1 MGESGKKKVIVV
13 KMIKKVLKG
22 RSLTIM
28 KRFMLK
34 ALSILAMEIPQV
46 PCACTIAGSDPSGG
60 AGIQS
65 DIRTFSALGVWGL
78 SVITAVT
85 SQNAKNVRGIWN
97 VPEDAIRLQLVTL
110 LEDFDVK
117 AFKTGMLPDRGAVAA
132 VVWSVPKG
140 IPLVVDPVMV
150 SSSGRPLMD
159 PGAVSELVEGLIPMA
174 TLVTP
179 NLPEAEV
186 LSGSGP
192 IRTVDDM
199 RAAARIIMM
208 EGPAYVLV
216 KGGHLPK
223 SDDVVPDLLIG
234 HEREWVFS
242 AERLPFETHGSGCCL
257 SAAITGYVALG
268 NEVPAGC
275 AAAKEF
281 VWHAIGRS
289 FTTKSGCHMV
299 NPGFSGI

>member
-1 MGESGKKKVIVV
+1 MNGAIERHVCPISRLWFSPAPG
-13 KMIKKVLKG
+13 G
-22 RSLTIM
+22 M
-28 KRFMLK
+28 KRFMLQ
-34 ALSILAMEIPQV
+34 ALSILAMEIPWV

-65 DIRTFSALGVWGL
+65 DIKTFSGLGVWGL

-85 SQNAKNVRGIWN
+85 SQNAKTVRGIWN

-110 LEDFDVK
+110 LEDFDIK
-117 AFKTGMLPDRGAVAA
+117 AYKTGMLPDRGAVAA
-132 VVWSVPKG
+132 VVWCVPKG

-159 PGAVSELVEGLIPMA
+159 PEAVSELIEGLVPRA

-186 LSGSGP
+186 LSGNGP
-192 IRTVDDM
+192 IRSVDDM
-199 RAAARIIMM
+199 RAAGRSIMK

-223 SDDVVPDLLIG
+223 SSDSVPDLLIG

-242 AERLPFETHGSGCCL
+242 GERLPFEAHGTGCCL
-257 SAAITGYVALG
+257 SAAITGHLALG
-268 NEVPAGC
+268 KDVPAAC
-275 AAAKEF
+275 IAAKEF
-281 VWHAIGRS
+281 VGHAIGRS

-299 NPGFSGI
+299 NPGYGGT

>member
-1 MGESGKKKVIVV
+1 
-13 KMIKKVLKG
+13 
-22 RSLTIM
+22 M
-28 KRFMLK
+28 KRFMLP

-65 DIRTFSALGVWGL
+65 DLKTFSALGVWGL

-85 SQNAKNVRGIWN
+85 SQNAKNVRGTWN

-110 LEDFDVK
+110 LEDFDIR
-117 AFKTGMLPDRGAVAA
+117 AYKTGMLPDRGAVAA

-159 PGAVSELVEGLIPMA
+159 TEAVSELVEELVPRA

-186 LSGSGP
+186 LSGYGP

-199 RAAARIIMM
+199 RAAGRCILESGA
-208 EGPAYVLV
+208 AFVLV

-223 SDDVVPDLLIG
+223 SGDVVPDLLITHG
-234 HEREWVFS
+234 HEWLLS
-242 AERLPFETHGSGCCL
+242 GERLPFEAHGTGCCL
-257 SAAITGYVALG
+257 SSAITAYLALG
-268 NEVPAGC
+268 NDVPAAC

-281 VWHAIGRS
+281 VGHAIGAS
-289 FTTKSGCHMV
+289 YTTKSGCHMV
-299 NPGFSGI
+299 NPGYGGA

>member
-1 MGESGKKKVIVV
+1 
-13 KMIKKVLKG
+13 
-22 RSLTIM
+22 M
-28 KRFMLK
+28 KRFILQSP
-34 ALSILAMEIPQV
+34 SIVVMEIPPV

-65 DIRTFSALGVWGL
+65 DIRTFGALGVLGL

-85 SQNAKNVRGIWN
+85 SQNAKIVRGSWN

-110 LEDFDVK
+110 LEDFDVM

-132 VVWSVPKG
+132 AVWCVPKD

-150 SSSGRPLMD
+150 ASSGRPLMD
-159 PGAVSELVEGLIPMA
+159 QEAVSELIDKLIPRA

-179 NLPEAEV
+179 NLSEAEV

-199 RAAARIIMM
+199 RVAGRCIMK
-208 EGPAYVLV
+208 EGPVYVLV
-216 KGGHLPK
+216 KGGHLSK
-223 SDDVVPDLLIG
+223 AGGVVPDLLIG
-234 HEREWVFS
+234 DEGEWVFS
-242 AERLPFETHGSGCCL
+242 GERMPFETHGSGCCL
-257 SAAITGYVALG
+257 SAAVAGHLALG
-268 NEVPAGC
+268 KDVPAAC

-281 VWHAIGRS
+281 VGYAIWRS
-289 FTTKSGCHMV
+289 FTTKSGSRMV
-299 NPGFSGI
+299 NSGYGGA